1 MLTTSTREP
10 PVLLLGALR
19 AFSLAQTFTMWK
31 GEPRPRT
38 IPAKRKISA
47 ASQAQESTASARDGR
62 IHQPS
67 PLKRRC
73 NWNYST
79 LTPIPPPPPPQ
90 IIVIPPSPPP
100 AAGRSGSDCCN
111 FDFVY

>member
-1 MLTTSTREP
+1 
-10 PVLLLGALR
+10 
-19 AFSLAQTFTMWK
+19 MWK

-47 ASQAQESTASARDGR
+47 ASQAQESLASARDGR

-73 NWNYST
+73 KNYST